1 MTSLHHG
8 FNIIW
13 FMAHSFY
20 FWDSIPA
27 NQCLVDWIITG
38 LIVHVCAS
46 RIISCI
52 QTLQLQIQLMCRLN
66 MMLCL
71 FYLCC
76 NIITSYQSAAT
87 SVIIKHHGH
96 GPSLVYAVLFRPL
109 PSQLR
114 KDRPKRLVHS
124 ALNNVL
130 KTILSEAIWSLGMA
144 IR

>member
-1 MTSLHHG
+1 
-8 FNIIW
+8 
-13 FMAHSFY
+13 MAHSSY

-109 PSQLR
+109 PSQLSDWSIAHLIMYLRQSYQKLYDR
-114 KDRPKRLVHS
+114 KVW
-124 ALNNVL
+124 
-130 KTILSEAIWSLGMA
+130 LSDKINRNKIGWPL
-144 IR
+144 